1 MMSGI
6 ILMYTAHACIKKKEH
21 VAISKKTQVTWISCS
36 TMSYIN
42 FLLFH
47 FSSLGYRNIRAID
60 DFLEVI
66 RRRKKQL
73 HAALCIS
80 VIIDWNHLKHWVN
93 LRYFSEKA
101 NKNRNCVYSRLLIT
115 NTRSSKHIKNLL
127 SSKQIACNNHLS
139 VFVHT
144 HIYVYQSCIV
154 YIWVMYYIVDVN
166 EESVC
171 VRIRLLLDFWCELF
185 ARRLIR
191 GHSVTKIQWI
201 NDRIS
206 TNAILFSLNWSPRVM
221 SIIM

>member
-6 ILMYTAHACIKKKEH
+6 ILMYTAHACIKKKGH

-144 HIYVYQSCIV
+144 HIYVYVYQSCI
-154 YIWVMYYIVDVN
+154 
-166 EESVC
+166 EHVC
-171 VRIRLLLDFWCELF
+171 YVLHCRRQWRICVCPNQVITGFLVWTVRTAFDTRPQC
-185 ARRLIR
+185 
-191 GHSVTKIQWI
+191 H
-201 NDRIS
+201 
-206 TNAILFSLNWSPRVM
+206 
-221 SIIM
+221 